1 MSYGFGTRYAYLFQG
16 RRAKAVGKSVKPD
29 EEEKPTTHVF
39 RGAIAALGL
48 SLLAMPAMADP
59 PVDGGPRNDPI
70 PQVFCFRITDVE
82 QVIGFDDRFNFEFE
96 VLNWTA
102 TPAAGLALMRT
113 VGATTTEGVAPF
125 IAAASVDPDGRGG
138 PPGGADIGSGVAD
151 APEMQSGRG
160 NHAFD
165 NDWTVAGSSATAV
178 SWSGGTA
185 IPNRDLI
192 GASAPGGILP
202 SDLVPIAGGLTDD
215 TGDTAVDGGAGT
227 SSAAFG
233 AEVLGSGNVLDGF
246 VLTIDDFD
254 VGERVAF
261 NWFLLDDTLP
271 IGTAA
276 GGNAFGFGTIGLM
289 RGPGDMGPM
298 FVGNSGFGGGQVD
311 FFGNVGAALQH

>member
-1 MSYGFGTRYAYLFQG
+1 MQRYSECRCIPIVQKSMSYGFGTRYAYLFQG

-138 PPGGADIGSGVAD
+138 PPGGADC
-151 APEMQSGRG
+151 
-160 NHAFD
+160 
-165 NDWTVAGSSATAV
+165 SASIRV
-178 SWSGGTA
+178 
-185 IPNRDLI
+185 R
-192 GASAPGGILP
+192 
-202 SDLVPIAGGLTDD
+202 
-215 TGDTAVDGGAGT
+215 
-227 SSAAFG
+227 AARQ
-233 AEVLGSGNVLDGF
+233 
-246 VLTIDDFD
+246 T
-254 VGERVAF
+254 R
-261 NWFLLDDTLP
+261 
-271 IGTAA
+271 
-276 GGNAFGFGTIGLM
+276 
-289 RGPGDMGPM
+289 
-298 FVGNSGFGGGQVD
+298 
-311 FFGNVGAALQH
+311 